1 MEERALRIR
10 MEGGLEAI
18 EAAGAESLRMARRLG
33 RATGLVGWLFLDRI
47 GLADRVRDF
56 AREQARVDEAV
67 ARLERLGTA
76 EGWPL
81 GRPPRCLEELSRA
94 RMKLGRAAARACLRL
109 GGSPSGAVVEDL
121 QRVEAQLRGRNEVV
135 DALAVSPR
143 PTVPAGLPVEGSPYA
158 AQWRDYRSRRRAG
171 MLLNSIG
178 PLWIAA
184 LAASVSPLA
193 VPAFIA
199 WVVGNLS
206 WAGWMG
212 RFECPRCKE
221 PFSER
226 HPLSPTRCEHC
237 GLLRYEGDEAWRR
250 QLKA

>member
-47 GLADRVRDF
+47 GLADTVRDF

-76 EGWPL
+76 EGWPQ
-81 GRPPRCLEELSRA
+81 GRPPRSLEELSRA

-109 GGSPSGAVVEDL
+109 GGSPSGALVEDL
-121 QRVEAQLRGRNEVV
+121 QLV
-135 DALAVSPR
+135 DALSVSPH
-143 PTVPAGLPVEGSPYA
+143 PQVPAGPPVEGSPYS

-178 PLWIAA
+178 PLWIAG
-184 LAASVSPLA
+184 LAVSVSPLA

-206 WAGWMG
+206 W
-212 RFECPRCKE
+212 
-221 PFSER
+221 
-226 HPLSPTRCEHC
+226 
-237 GLLRYEGDEAWRR
+237 
-250 QLKA
+250 

>member
-1 MEERALRIR
+1 MEESALRIR

-18 EAAGAESLRMARRLG
+18 EAAGAESLRMAKRLRRASG
-33 RATGLVGWLFLDRI
+33 VVGWLILDRAA
-47 GLADRVRDF
+47 LADRVRDF
-56 AREQARVDEAV
+56 ARDQARIDEAV
-67 ARLERLGTA
+67 ARLERLGAA
-76 EGWPL
+76 EGWP
-81 GRPPRCLEELSRA
+81 GDRPPHCLEGLRRA
-94 RMKLGRAAARACLRL
+94 RMKLGLAATRACLVL
-109 GGSPSGAVVEDL
+109 GGSPSGALVEDL
-121 QRVEAQLRGRNEVV
+121 QRVETQLRGRGQVVNAVEV
-135 DALAVSPR
+135 APR
-143 PTVPAGLPVEGSPYA
+143 WATPVVPGSANAPYA
-158 AQWRDYRSRRRAG
+158 PQWRDYRSRRRAG

-184 LAASVSPLA
+184 LASSVSPLA

-199 WVVGNLS
+199 WLVANFS
-206 WAGWMG
+206 WVGWMG

-237 GLLRYEGDEAWRR
+237 GLLRYEGDEPWRR